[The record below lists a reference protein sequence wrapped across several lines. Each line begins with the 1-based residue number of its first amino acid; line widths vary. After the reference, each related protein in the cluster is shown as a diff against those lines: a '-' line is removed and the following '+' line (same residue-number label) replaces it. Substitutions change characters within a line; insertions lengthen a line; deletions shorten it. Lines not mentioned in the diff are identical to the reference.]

1 MSLINDALRRA
12 KAAQQQMPSSTHTEL
27 RFRPVDCSTV
37 PRRSNARWYILGL
50 FVLLLGAGFIAFR
63 YLDGRNLLK
72 SSSPQTVQARSTV
85 DPAIEPQ
92 PLGAPASRRQPIEKS
107 PVQNQNKIAS
117 SPMVPP
123 PSVPAVSE
131 PPKGQTNQ
139 RDETAAI
146 ASAPVPPKP
155 AEPRLQAIF
164 FSPPN
169 PSAMING
176 KTFFVGDKIGE
187 FKLAA
192 VDQQTATLVGA
203 GKTNVLALP

>member
-1 MSLINDALRRA
+1 MSMINDALRRA

-37 PRRSNARWYILGL
+37 PRRRNARWYIIGFLI
-50 FVLLLGAGFIAFR
+50 LLICAGFIAFR
-63 YLDGRNLLK
+63 YVDGGNLLK
-72 SSSPQTVQARSTV
+72 SSPQTVQARSTV
-85 DPAIEPQ
+85 DPSIEPQ
-92 PLGAPASRRQPIEKS
+92 PLGAPASRRQPVVKPPEN
-107 PVQNQNKIAS
+107 NQSKAPTVSIA
-117 SPMVPP
+117 
-123 PSVPAVSE
+123 PSVPAASD
-131 PPKGQTNQ
+131 PAAGQTN
-139 RDETAAI
+139 RPGETAII
-146 ASAPVPPKP
+146 APASVPPKP

-176 KTFFVGDKIGE
+176 KTYFVGEKVGE